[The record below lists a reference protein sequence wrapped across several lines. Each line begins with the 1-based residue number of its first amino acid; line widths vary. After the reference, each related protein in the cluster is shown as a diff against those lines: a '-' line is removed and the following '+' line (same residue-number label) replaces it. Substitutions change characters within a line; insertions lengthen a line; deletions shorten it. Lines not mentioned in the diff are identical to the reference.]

1 MAESYRKAGV
11 DVEAEDEAL
20 KLVVEEC
27 RKTFGLRTGVGSP
40 VIPIAHFAGVVR
52 LNEELGLALKTDGVG
67 TKVFLAQLMDKYDTV
82 GIDCVAM
89 NVNDLICIGAEP
101 ISFIDYIALQRPHP
115 RLLHEIAKGLAEGAR
130 QASVTIVGGEI
141 AQLPEMIQG
150 KREGFGFDLAG
161 MCIGIVNLNKLI
173 DGRKVEEGDIVVGLE
188 SSGIH
193 SNGLTLAR
201 KVLLE
206 RAKLNLFEPVE
217 GLKRPLGEELLTPT
231 RIYVK
236 AVLDMLKGGVEVHGM
251 AHITGK
257 GLLNLTRAS
266 FHASYVLESLPEP
279 PLIFKIIQKYGGISD
294 SEMYQVFNMGV
305 GFCLILPKAEVDRAL
320 DEAEKHGVKAYVLG
334 YAVKDIERKL
344 IIRPKRLIGVKGR
357 FKPQ

>member
-1 MAESYRKAGV
+1 MAESYRRAGV

-27 RKTFGLRTGVGSP
+27 RKTFSLRTGAGSP
-40 VIPIAHFAGVVR
+40 VIPIAHFAGVVK
-52 LNEELGLALKTDGVG
+52 LNEKLGLALKTDGVG
-67 TKVFLAQLMDKYDTV
+67 TKVFLAQLMDRYDTV

-89 NVNDLICIGAEP
+89 NVNDIICIGAEP
-101 ISFIDYIALQRPHP
+101 ISFIDYIALQKPDP
-115 RLLHEIAKGLAEGAR
+115 RLLQEIARGLAEGAK
-130 QASVTIVGGEI
+130 QAGVTIVGGEI
-141 AQLPEMIQG
+141 AQLPEMIRG

-161 MCIGIVNLNKLI
+161 MCVGLVDLARLI
-173 DGRKVEEGDIVVGLE
+173 DGGKVEEGDVVVGLR

-206 RAKLNLFEPVE
+206 KAGLSLFEPVE
-217 GLKRPLGEELLTPT
+217 DLEQPLGEELLTPT

-236 AVLDMLKGGVEVHGM
+236 PVLDMLKGGVEIHGM
-251 AHITGK
+251 ANITGK
-257 GLLNLTRAS
+257 GLLNLARAS
-266 FHASYVLESLPEP
+266 PHAGYVLESLPEP
-279 PLIFKIIQKYGGISD
+279 QPIFKLIQKYGSLPD

-305 GFCLILPKAEVDRAL
+305 GFCLVVSKSSVDEAVDRA
-320 DEAEKHGVKAYVLG
+320 ERHGVEAYVLG
-334 YAVKDIERKL
+334 CAVKDAERRL
-344 IIRPKRLIGVKGR
+344 IVKPKGLIGVKGR